1 MDDEVER
8 GEVGLG
14 LGERRHHPEGLV
26 LGGARHLGEADA
38 GGGGVDQHEVG
49 EGAAHVD
56 ADNLPRPTAHEPP
69 EPLVCKWFPE
79 ARGKVNAAR
88 VLWSAGTP
96 LSRGTGGGDS
106 RAMRRLLTLAALGL
120 PTPALAH
127 ATEGGFVLLLP
138 TDLYIAGGVASVA
151 LTVLLVSALPGPA
164 SERLF
169 AALPLWQ
176 SRGRRWR
183 RGLALPGFLGF
194 AAALILGVLGPHDPS
209 HNLLTL
215 SVWTLFWLGM
225 PVLHALA
232 GDVWRDLNPWVW
244 LLRLCRRAGLRPRL
258 QLPSG
263 LGHWLALAS
272 FLAFAAVLLA
282 HPSPAD
288 PETLSAMAACYWGV
302 HFVGGLLF
310 GPRWLRRA
318 EGFAVL
324 LGTYA
329 RLAPLAPSG
338 GRWRIGLPGWQ
349 SVKGRA
355 PPPGLAAF
363 ALAILAVGSFD
374 GLNETFLWISVLGL
388 NPLEFPGRSAVVA
401 PNLAGLFLAVPALVA
416 AFGATV
422 WLGLRLAGKEP
433 GGAVAALAPAL
444 LPIALGYHVA
454 HYLPSAL
461 VEGQYLA
468 LALNDPLDRGADLL
482 GLGERHVTTGFFTSL
497 SSVRLIFLAQAG
509 AVVLGHVLAILLSH
523 VLAYRLLGS
532 QRGAAVSQLPLATF
546 MVVYTLFGLWL
557 LATPRGV

>member
-1 MDDEVER
+1 
-8 GEVGLG
+8 
-14 LGERRHHPEGLV
+14 
-26 LGGARHLGEADA
+26 
-38 GGGGVDQHEVG
+38 
-49 EGAAHVD
+49 
-56 ADNLPRPTAHEPP
+56 
-69 EPLVCKWFPE
+69 
-79 ARGKVNAAR
+79 
-88 VLWSAGTP
+88 
-96 LSRGTGGGDS
+96 
-106 RAMRRLLTLAALGL
+106 MRRPLAFLALGL

-138 TDLYIAGGVASVA
+138 TDFYIAGGVATVA
-151 LTVLLVSALPGPA
+151 LTVLLVSALPAPA

-169 AALPLWQ
+169 AALPLWR
-176 SRGRRWR
+176 SSGRRWR
-183 RGLALPGFLGF
+183 RWLALPGFLAF
-194 AAALILGVLGPHDPS
+194 AAALVLGLLGPHDPS
-209 HNLLTL
+209 RNLLPL

-232 GDVWRDLNPWVW
+232 GDFWRDLNPWAFP
-244 LLRLCRRAGLRPRL
+244 LRLCRRAGLVTRL
-258 QLPSG
+258 RLPSE

-282 HPSPAD
+282 HPAPAD
-288 PETLSAMAACYWGV
+288 PETLAALAGSYWAV
-302 HFVGGLLF
+302 HFAGGLIF

-324 LGTYA
+324 FAAYA
-329 RLAPLAPSG
+329 RLAPLAPAR
-338 GRWRIGLPGWQ
+338 GRWRLGLPGWQ
-349 SVKGRA
+349 IAKGRA
-355 PPPGLAAF
+355 PPPGMAVF

-374 GLNETFLWISVLGL
+374 GLNETFLWISVLGV

-401 PNLAGLFLAVPALVA
+401 PNLAGLVLAVPALVA

-422 WLGLRLAGKEP
+422 WLGLRLAGRAP
-433 GGAVAALAPAL
+433 GAAFAALAPAV

-482 GLGERHVTTGFFTSL
+482 GLGGRHVTTGFFTSL
-497 SSVRLIFLAQAG
+497 SSVRVIFLAQAG

-523 VLAYRLLGS
+523 VLAYRILGS
-532 QRGAAVSQLPLATF
+532 QRGAATSQLPLAAF
-546 MVVYTLFGLWL
+546 MVAYTLFGLWL